1 MTSSINT
8 NAASQIALQDLA
20 STQRSL
26 NAIQKQVSTGYTVA
40 DALDNGA
47 IFGIAQSV
55 RSSITGVAA
64 ANQELGNFSGLVQTA
79 NAGATAVSNVLSDI
93 RATLTHL
100 ADAALSATQQSQ
112 YEQQYTNYVAQ
123 LTTFVQGSNYGG
135 LNLLSNGSGLSVVQ
149 DGNADL
155 LLVTGS
161 QYNVNSALQGISTA
175 GTAITNYTVAGSV
188 LLTTFGSVL
197 GSVATVLNFVGD
209 LNLKIT
215 TQQTFNANLS
225 DALNVGLGALV
236 DADLAK
242 ASAQLTA
249 LQIKQ
254 QLGTQSLS
262 IANQA
267 PNVLLSL
274 FK

>member
-8 NAASQIALQDLA
+8 NSASQIALEDLS
-20 STQRSL
+20 STQRAL
-26 NAIQKQVSTGYTVA
+26 NATQKQVSTGYIVA

-55 RSSITGVAA
+55 RSNITGVAA

-100 ADAALSATQQSQ
+100 ADAALSTTQVAQ
-112 YEQQYTNYVAQ
+112 YQQQYNNYVAQ
-123 LTTFVQGSNYGG
+123 LTTYVQGSTYGG

-155 LLVTGS
+155 LSITGT
-161 QYNVNSALQGISTA
+161 QYNVNSGLFGISTA

-215 TQQTFNANLS
+215 TQQTFNQNLS

-242 ASAQLTA
+242 ASASLTA

>member
-8 NAASQIALQDLA
+8 NAASQIALQDLS
-20 STQRSL
+20 STQRAL
-26 NAIQKQVSTGYTVA
+26 NAVQKQVSTGYTVA

-135 LNLLSNGSGLSVVQ
+135 LNLLSNGSGLAVVQ

-155 LLVTGS
+155 LLITGT
-161 QYNVNSALQGISTA
+161 QYNVNSALSGISTA

-215 TQQTFNANLS
+215 TQQTFNQNLS

>member
-8 NAASQIALQDLA
+8 NAASQIALEDLA
-20 STQRSL
+20 TTQRSL
-26 NAIQKQVSTGYTVA
+26 NAVQKQVSTGYIVA

-55 RSSITGVAA
+55 RSNITGVNA

-100 ADAALSATQQSQ
+100 ADSALSTTQEAQ
-112 YEQQYTNYVAQ
+112 YQQQYTNYVAQ
-123 LTTFVQGSNYGG
+123 LQTFVQGSTYGG
-135 LNLLSNGSGLSVVQ
+135 LNLLSNGSGLSVIQ

-155 LLVTGS
+155 LLITGTN
-161 QYNVNSALQGISTA
+161 YNVNSALQGISVG
-175 GTAITNYTVAGSV
+175 GTSITSYTVAGSV

-215 TQQTFNANLS
+215 TQQTFNNNLS

>member
-215 TQQTFNANLS
+215 TQQTFNQNLS

>member
-1 MTSSINT
+1 
-8 NAASQIALQDLA
+8 
-20 STQRSL
+20 
-26 NAIQKQVSTGYTVA
+26 
-40 DALDNGA
+40 
-47 IFGIAQSV
+47 
-55 RSSITGVAA
+55 
-64 ANQELGNFSGLVQTA
+64 
-79 NAGATAVSNVLSDI
+79 VSNVLSDI

-100 ADAALSATQQSQ
+100 ADAALSTTQVAQ
-112 YEQQYTNYVAQ
+112 YQQQYNNYVAQ
-123 LTTFVQGSNYGG
+123 LTTYVQGSTYGG

-155 LLVTGS
+155 LSITGT
-161 QYNVNSALQGISTA
+161 QYNVNSGLFGISTA

-215 TQQTFNANLS
+215 TQQTFNQNLS

-242 ASAQLTA
+242 ASASLTA

>member
-8 NAASQIALQDLA
+8 NAASQIALEDL
-20 STQRSL
+20 SLTQKSL
-26 NAIQKQVSTGYTVA
+26 NATQKQVSTGYIVA

-55 RSSITGVAA
+55 RSNISGVAA

-100 ADAALSATQQSQ
+100 ADAALSTTQVSQ
-112 YEQQYTNYVAQ
+112 YEQQYNNYVAQ
-123 LTTFVQGSNYGG
+123 LTTFVQGSTYGG
-135 LNLLSNGSGLSVVQ
+135 LNLLSNGSSLSVVQ

-155 LLVTGS
+155 LQITGTN
-161 QYNVNSALQGISTA
+161 YNVNSALFGISTA
-175 GTAITNYTVAGSV
+175 GTSITNYTVAGSV

-209 LNLKIT
+209 LNLKIS
-215 TQQTFNANLS
+215 TQQTFNQNLS

-242 ASAQLTA
+242 ASAALTA

>member
-8 NAASQIALQDLA
+8 NAASQIALENL
-20 STQRSL
+20 STTQRAL
-26 NAIQKQVSTGYTVA
+26 NATQKQVSTGYIVA

-55 RSSITGVAA
+55 RSNITGVAA

-100 ADAALSATQQSQ
+100 ADAALSTTQVSQ
-112 YEQQYTNYVAQ
+112 YQQQYNNYVAQ
-123 LTTFVQGSNYGG
+123 LVTFVQGSTYGG

-155 LLVTGS
+155 LLITGT

-175 GTAITNYTVAGSV
+175 GTAVTNYTVAGSV

-215 TQQTFNANLS
+215 TQQTFNQNLS
-225 DALNVGLGALV
+225 DALNTGLGALV

-242 ASAQLTA
+242 ASAALTA

>member
-1 MTSSINT
+1 MSSSINT
-8 NAASQIALQDLA
+8 NAASQIALENL
-20 STQRSL
+20 STTQRAL
-26 NAIQKQVSTGYTVA
+26 NATQKQVSTGYIVA

-55 RSSITGVAA
+55 RSNITGVAA

-100 ADAALSATQQSQ
+100 ADAALSTTQVSQ
-112 YEQQYTNYVAQ
+112 YQQQYNNYVAQ
-123 LTTFVQGSNYGG
+123 LVTFVQGSTYGG

-155 LLVTGS
+155 LLITGT

-175 GTAITNYTVAGSV
+175 GTAVTNYTVAGSV

-215 TQQTFNANLS
+215 TQQTFNQNLS
-225 DALNVGLGALV
+225 DALNTGLGALV

-242 ASAQLTA
+242 ASAALTA

>member
-20 STQRSL
+20 LTQKSL
-26 NAIQKQVSTGYTVA
+26 NATQKQVSTGYIVA

-55 RSSITGVAA
+55 RSNISGVTA

-100 ADAALSATQQSQ
+100 ADAALSTTQQAQ
-112 YEQQYTNYVAQ
+112 YQQQYTNYVAQ
-123 LTTFVQGSNYGG
+123 LTTFVQGSTYGG

-155 LLVTGS
+155 LLITGS
-161 QYNVNSALQGISTA
+161 QYNVNSALSGISTA
-175 GTAITNYTVAGSV
+175 GTSITNYTVAGSV

-197 GSVATVLNFVGD
+197 GSVATVLNFVGN

-215 TQQTFNANLS
+215 TQQTFNNNLS

-236 DADLAK
+236 DADLAQ